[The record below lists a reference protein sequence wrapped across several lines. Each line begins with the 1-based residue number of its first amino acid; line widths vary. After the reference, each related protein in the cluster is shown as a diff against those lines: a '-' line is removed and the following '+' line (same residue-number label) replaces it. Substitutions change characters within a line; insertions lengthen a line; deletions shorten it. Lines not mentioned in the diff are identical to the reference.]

1 MNTVIFFHYEMTSQ
15 TNSTSTGDEIRLKIL
30 GAITALL
37 LPWMIGTEVIQ
48 FIAEKKS
55 SYLKSAWNLVDLVT
69 LPLTTFLTI
78 NSLIGW
84 FVERSWVDMKF
95 VQTMRILAALD
106 SFLLVLKMFDWM
118 RLFDRTAFYVELLK

>member
-15 TNSTSTGDEIRLKIL
+15 TNGTSTGDEIRLKIL

-55 SYLKSAWNLVDLVT
+55 SYLYSAWNLVDLVT

-118 RLFDRTAFYVELLK
+118 RLFDSTAFYVELLK